1 VKSTLTKVAVKAA
14 SKPSA
19 PSNSKK
25 QSLAASPLSA
35 KPPLQAPLKTAIPP
49 VKAAKVVMAVKP
61 KLVRDS
67 FTMPKDEY
75 LVISELKDRL
85 TNLKQPAKKSE
96 LLRAGI
102 KSLAAMS
109 DAVLKKSLLGVP
121 AVKTGRPAKKK

>member
-1 VKSTLTKVAVKAA
+1 
-14 SKPSA
+14 
-19 PSNSKK
+19 
-25 QSLAASPLSA
+25 
-35 KPPLQAPLKTAIPP
+35 
-49 VKAAKVVMAVKP
+49 VKAAKAVMAVKP

-75 LVISELKDRL
+75 LVISELKVRL